1 MNIRRFTAP
10 DMRQALARVREV
22 LGPDAVILA
31 SRKGERGVEIS
42 AAVDRELAAIDA
54 FAAPEGAG
62 ATTADTTIA
71 AASVP
76 GDDAVRGG
84 RTAPQGALATV
95 PPAAPALPTAGAFRS
110 ALAARDT
117 APGDE
122 AIGSELRTLRRILET
137 QLASLAWNDLTRRAP
152 VATQLLREFTEMG
165 FARDLAADLVDTLP
179 NGLDLE
185 QGRSLALA
193 RLADRIV
200 VTDDRWGRF
209 GGVVAF
215 VGTAGSGRT
224 TAIARLA
231 TQWILRHGP
240 ADVALVSTDGAGYG
254 AHERIR
260 RLGRLLA
267 VPSYVV
273 DDLGELPS
281 VLARLA
287 THRLVLIDT
296 AALPP
301 TDTAL
306 AAAAGAL
313 QAVAPGIEL
322 AICLP
327 AVSQAAAL
335 ARTLASL
342 PPGCAS
348 AGLLTR
354 LDECVSLGGALSA
367 IAAAGLPL
375 AYAGEGPA
383 MDDGLVPARALD
395 LILRATTLAQQHGAI
410 ADEDLLARRFG
421 GRAHAVG

>member
-10 DMRQALARVREV
+10 DMRQALARVRDV

-31 SRKGERGVEIS
+31 SRKSERGVEIS
-42 AAVDRELAAIDA
+42 AAEDRELAAIDA
-54 FAAPEGAG
+54 FAAPA
-62 ATTADTTIA
+62 
-71 AASVP
+71 
-76 GDDAVRGG
+76 
-84 RTAPQGALATV
+84 
-95 PPAAPALPTAGAFRS
+95 AAPAVPAAGGFR
-110 ALAARDT
+110 ATIATRDT
-117 APGDE
+117 VPGDE

-152 VATQLLREFTEMG
+152 VATQLLRELTEMG
-165 FARDLAADLVDTLP
+165 IARDLASDLIDTLP
-179 NGLDLE
+179 GELDLE

-193 RLADRIV
+193 RFADRLV

-224 TAIARLA
+224 TALARLA

-240 ADVALVSTDGAGYG
+240 TDIALVSTDGAGYG

-267 VPSYVV
+267 VPSYAI
-273 DDLGELPS
+273 DDLAELPS
-281 VLARLA
+281 VLTRLEG
-287 THRLVLIDT
+287 HRLVLLDT
-296 AALPP
+296 AALAP

-306 AAAAGAL
+306 AACARAL
-313 QAVAPGIEL
+313 QSLAPRVEL
-322 AICLP
+322 AICLS

-342 PPGCAS
+342 PQGCAS
-348 AGLLTR
+348 AGVLTR

-367 IAAAGLPL
+367 VAAAGLPL
-375 AYAGEGPA
+375 AYAGEGPS

-395 LILRATTLAQQHGAI
+395 LILRAAALVRQHGAV

-421 GRAHAVG
+421 GRAHAVA